1 MRRDIVGNAI
11 AVGFWAL
18 FASACIWALLKDVR
32 DSARREAQARF
43 AAVRSETRAEQAAT
57 IGVEVDDL
65 DAGLERLWA
74 ELNVRPPF
82 DWEAQDGQ

>member
-18 FASACIWALLKDVR
+18 FASACIWALLKEA
-32 DSARREAQARF
+32 SARREAQARF